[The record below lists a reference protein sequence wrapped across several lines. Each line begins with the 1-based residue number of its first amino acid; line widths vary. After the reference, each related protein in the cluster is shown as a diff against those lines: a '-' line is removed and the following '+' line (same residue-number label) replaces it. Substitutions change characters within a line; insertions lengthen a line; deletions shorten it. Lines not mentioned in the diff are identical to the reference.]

1 MRYLLDTHILFWAMS
16 EENKIP
22 EKILDLIN
30 NRENAIF
37 FSIASVW
44 EVVIKHEK
52 NPQKMPVS
60 GQKFLNEC
68 FNAGFIPL
76 SIEYDH
82 VLAVSNLHRS
92 NNEPQHNDPF
102 DKLLISQAKVEEMI
116 FIAHDKLLAGYSEKC
131 VMTI

>member
-1 MRYLLDTHILFWAMS
+1 
-16 EENKIP
+16 
-22 EKILDLIN
+22 
-30 NRENAIF
+30 
-37 FSIASVW
+37 
-44 EVVIKHEK
+44 
-52 NPQKMPVS
+52 MPVS

>member
-1 MRYLLDTHILFWAMS
+1 
-16 EENKIP
+16 
-22 EKILDLIN
+22 
-30 NRENAIF
+30 
-37 FSIASVW
+37 
-44 EVVIKHEK
+44 
-52 NPQKMPVS
+52 MPVS

-116 FIAHDKLLAGYSEKC
+116 FITHDKLLAGYSEKC